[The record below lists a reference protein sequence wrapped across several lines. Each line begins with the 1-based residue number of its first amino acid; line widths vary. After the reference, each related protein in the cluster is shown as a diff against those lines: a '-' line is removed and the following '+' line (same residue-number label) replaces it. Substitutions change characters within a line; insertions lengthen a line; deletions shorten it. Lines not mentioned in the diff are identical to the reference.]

1 MTPAFPVRSG
11 SLPSSEPVEDK
22 ELPPPPPAKSE
33 RRLSVKQEDMG
44 NKLSKAAKD
53 LARNHSFLSKDGK
66 KDGMETSPVVKRKAL
81 AEQGLKKFK
90 SLAELGNGPRGRKGA
105 PIPPTSAPREASGD
119 RQVSKAAPPRAGVDG
134 QTEVQESTKAQP
146 EEPLRN
152 VQARLP
158 PTPDDE
164 KDTAGPTRPK
174 QAFKGLPSNPRA
186 NPPASPL
193 HMRGKSSTG
202 FNVLKVYIHLPFP
215 SSVLVR

>member
-1 MTPAFPVRSG
+1 
-11 SLPSSEPVEDK
+11 
-22 ELPPPPPAKSE
+22 
-33 RRLSVKQEDMG
+33 MG

-53 LARNHSFLSKDGK
+53 LARNDSFLSKDGK

-105 PIPPTSAPREASGD
+105 PMPPTSAPREASGD
-119 RQVSKAAPPRAGVDG
+119 RQVSKAALPKAGVDG

-146 EEPLRN
+146 EEPPRN

-174 QAFKGLPSNPRA
+174 QAFKGLPSNPRT

-202 FNVLKVYIHLPFP
+202 FNVLKVYIHLPIP
-215 SSVLVR
+215 SPVLVR